1 MASDPD
7 TSQAPP
13 LRDATNLPPSSP
25 DPSIPEMEKEIASLK
40 SLVDAFSRRRGRG
53 GRPKRVRSVDESS
66 DAADPKRSK
75 TSNEAADK
83 TTPDYYAYGQAIG
96 RFLGVHVVLS
106 RVVEY
111 GCHMDI
117 ALSEDEG
124 DHDERL
130 EGAWKILCGKF
141 PGFHEYLLELSRDPT
156 TRRAVVKQMTL
167 GMDSVRSADT
177 STCKKGVA
185 LWLLEDPTAALD
197 PPLASVK
204 DKTHRGLAHPAFAR
218 ALTPMDWEATD
229 SVWQQ
234 VLEGERQLLSDQLP
248 RFIFPCS
255 QEFPV
260 GKPLDDPAWGAV
272 LEHACKGE
280 VCLRSAKA
288 IFMGPD
294 AALEGDGYHKG
305 KPGNASIIGMKTFT
319 PRIIAGVITQVRF
332 ALSSR
337 QDWIKLDGDFDYEE
351 FFWTIYG
358 LFDDQ
363 DLADNIIALWNKV
376 VFGAAKAR
384 VAAPAITGGRSSLAQ
399 IKAARASQKA
409 AVTAPTPAPDDAA
422 AAPVTVAPA

>member
-1 MASDPD
+1 MKSDPKVPEGHVD
-7 TSQAPP
+7 RFPQI
-13 LRDATNLPPSSP
+13 RHSP
-25 DPSIPEMEKEIASLK
+25 KQHGKTAHACWK
-40 SLVDAFSRRRGRG
+40 FS
-53 GRPKRVRSVDESS
+53 
-66 DAADPKRSK
+66 
-75 TSNEAADK
+75 
-83 TTPDYYAYGQAIG
+83 
-96 RFLGVHVVLS
+96 
-106 RVVEY
+106 
-111 GCHMDI
+111 
-117 ALSEDEG
+117 
-124 DHDERL
+124 
-130 EGAWKILCGKF
+130 
-141 PGFHEYLLELSRDPT
+141 GFHEYLLELSRDPT
-156 TRRAVVKQMTL
+156 TRRAVMTL

-177 STCKKGVA
+177 STCKKGVP
-185 LWLLEDPTAALD
+185 LWLLEDPTSPLD

-260 GKPLDDPAWGAV
+260 GKPPAWGAV

-305 KPGNASIIGMKTFT
+305 KPGNATIIGMTEDIHPT
-319 PRIIAGVITQVRF
+319 NHRWGRNSGILSLYPPMLVSLIESQVRF

-363 DLADNIIALWNKV
+363 DFADNIIALWNKA

-384 VAAPAITGGRSSLAQ
+384 VAAPATAAGRSSLAQ
-399 IKAARASQKA
+399 IKAARALQKA
-409 AVTAPTPAPDDAA
+409 AATAPASTPAPDAA
-422 AAPVTVAPA
+422 AAVVAPA